1 MAVIEE
7 AEQICNSGGP
17 HIRTHS
23 QAHCA
28 PKKKA
33 EQMDGT
39 TAIRLGL
46 RHCRT
51 SLTDKTKLQDSA
63 ARRKTFSAALQQ
75 FEEQMKAAEV
85 VSPATRPI
93 NLYYGLVQAGLAITA
108 AHAEGTWTFDKHG
121 LKIPNMKLG
130 VPDIAVRP
138 EGVGAFQAVSDA
150 TGSERTAD
158 AINLGAL
165 WNSLP
170 ELAEIPLDGTN
181 DTRAVEFLADRH
193 TSTEAAA
200 WQVDH
205 IAESAEFLCATVLL
219 NEEMP
224 PLPSRK
230 AWLQDFIIKYPA
242 LEGAEPWGGEEKA
255 FREVRARRFSVE
267 LCWSAPKNGMQEGE
281 IAEFFDDRAP
291 VYRFNED
298 RHLRPAFEPG
308 KAPPT
313 PLMSW
318 WLLLYSFSM
327 LARYQPRQWTDAL
340 DIDKSPDAAAL
351 EYSLGTALE
360 VIPHLVLEGL
370 HQTPILLSKPLAL

>member
-1 MAVIEE
+1 
-7 AEQICNSGGP
+7 
-17 HIRTHS
+17 
-23 QAHCA
+23 
-28 PKKKA
+28 
-33 EQMDGT
+33 MDGT

-51 SLTDKTKLQDSA
+51 SLTDKTHLKSSA
-63 ARRKTFSAALQQ
+63 SRRKTFSAALQQ

-93 NLYYGLVQAGLAITA
+93 NLYYGLVQAGLAMTA

-121 LKIPNMKLG
+121 LKILDMKCD

-158 AINLGAL
+158 AVSLGSV

-170 ELAEIPLDGTN
+170 ELAEIPLEGTN
-181 DTRAVEFLADRH
+181 HTPAVDLLARRSAPAGYSGGWSVG
-193 TSTEAAA
+193 TAIKSTEY
-200 WQVDH
+200 VR
-205 IAESAEFLCATVLL
+205 ATVWVQ
-219 NEEMP
+219 EDTP
-224 PLPSRK
+224 PLTGRK
-230 AWLQDFIIKYPA
+230 AWVQDFIAKYRG
-242 LEGAEPWGGEEKA
+242 LQGAQLWGSEDEA
-255 FREVRARRFSVE
+255 FEEVRSGRFSVE
-267 LCWSAPKNGMQEGE
+267 LCWPAPKNGMHEADIEQ
-281 IAEFFDDRAP
+281 FFDARAP
-291 VYRFNED
+291 VYRFNAY
-298 RHLRPAFEPG
+298 RYLRPAFEPT

-327 LARYQPRQWTDAL
+327 LARYQPRKWTDAL
-340 DIDKSPDAAAL
+340 DIDRSPDAAAL
-351 EYSLGTALE
+351 EYALDAALE

-370 HQTPILLSKPLAL
+370 RQIPIPLSKPLAL